1 MPFNSY
7 PYLVFLVVVV
17 LGFAL
22 IEDRWPAFRR
32 IFLILASYAFYAWW
46 RVDFLFLLIGSTLVN
61 YALGDLVTRRVA
73 QGRPLHGLVPLGL
86 VFNLGLIAIFKYEGL
101 FVGTTDDLFG
111 LHYPIPHL
119 FLPLAISFFTFEQIS
134 YLIDAGRGQ
143 APRYSLVDYALFVG
157 YFPHLIAGP
166 IVRHNDLI
174 PQFRQSRTRTQRDDD
189 MSLGVTLFTIGLAKK
204 ALIADNLA
212 PYADTIFTA
221 AHQGA
226 QLGAG
231 DAWLGTLFFGFQIYF
246 DFSAYTDMALG
257 SSCLLGIRL
266 PFNFNSP
273 YKSASAIDFW
283 RRWHISL
290 SLFLRDYL
298 YFPLGGNRRG
308 KLRRYVN
315 LMLTMLLG
323 GLWHGANW
331 TFMLWGGLHGAY
343 LAINHLFR
351 DLTQRLGVA
360 PRPALRPVLH
370 AASVL
375 LTFLAVTVAWVV
387 FRAQDL
393 GSALRVLGG
402 LVGLGRSHFVTVS
415 PLALAALAALFAIV
429 WLAPNSME
437 ITWKFRPALPPGN
450 DGQLQPAGWLAWRP
464 NARNAILYGTLCI
477 IAVLALSNLS
487 PFIYFQF

>member
-1 MPFNSY
+1 
-7 PYLVFLVVVV
+7 
-17 LGFAL
+17 
-22 IEDRWPAFRR
+22 
-32 IFLILASYAFYAWW
+32 
-46 RVDFLFLLIGSTLVN
+46 
-61 YALGDLVTRRVA
+61 
-73 QGRPLHGLVPLGL
+73 
-86 VFNLGLIAIFKYEGL
+86 
-101 FVGTTDDLFG
+101 
-111 LHYPIPHL
+111 
-119 FLPLAISFFTFEQIS
+119 
-134 YLIDAGRGQ
+134 
-143 APRYSLVDYALFVG
+143 
-157 YFPHLIAGP
+157 
-166 IVRHNDLI
+166 
-174 PQFRQSRTRTQRDDD
+174 
-189 MSLGVTLFTIGLAKK
+189 
-204 ALIADNLA
+204 
-212 PYADTIFTA
+212 
-221 AHQGA
+221 
-226 QLGAG
+226 
-231 DAWLGTLFFGFQIYF
+231 
-246 DFSAYTDMALG
+246 
-257 SSCLLGIRL
+257 CLLGIRL

-375 LTFLAVTVAWVV
+375 LTFFAVTVAWVV